1 MIKLIKKSLLILLM
15 MPLFACADISEPYIE
30 GEHYA
35 ELPDPVSTGNSEK
48 IEVLELFWYGCP
60 HCYALEPRLE
70 AWVKTLPQDVEFVR
84 MPAVLA
90 RHWVN
95 HARAYYAAALLGV
108 EEKTHSALFK
118 ALHEKRENIS
128 DPASLARFF
137 AQHGVSEKDFSQAFK
152 SFSVSSKLQKAQ
164 INQRKY
170 RASGVPAIIVNGK
183 YRVGMGMKGGDK
195 ELFDVVEFLIRK
207 ERQASKG

>member
-1 MIKLIKKSLLILLM
+1 MIQIIKKFLLTLLM
-15 MPLFACADISEPYIE
+15 VPLLACAESQAPYEE
-30 GEHYA
+30 GEYYKK
-35 ELPDPVSTGNSEK
+35 LPDPVSTGNSGK

-70 AWVKTLPQDVEFVR
+70 AWAAKLPQDVEFKK

-90 RHWVN
+90 RHWVV
-95 HARAYYAAALLGV
+95 HARAFYAAALLGV
-108 EEKTHSALFK
+108 EKNVHSALFE
-118 ALHEKRENIS
+118 ALHERRENIS
-128 DPASLARFF
+128 DQASLAKFF
-137 AQHGVSEKDFSQAFK
+137 ARHGVSEKDFNQAFK

-183 YRVGMGMKGGDK
+183 YLVGMGMKGGDK
-195 ELFDVVEFLIRK
+195 ELFDVVEFLIDK
-207 ERQASKG
+207 ERQSRAD

>member
-1 MIKLIKKSLLILLM
+1 MIRVLKKSLLMLLM
-15 MPLFACADISEPYIE
+15 IPLLACAEASGPYLE

-35 ELPDPVSTGNSEK
+35 ELPDPVATGNSGK

-70 AWVKTLPQDVEFVR
+70 AWVEKLPQDVEFIR

-90 RHWVN
+90 RHWVT

-108 EEKTHSALFK
+108 EKETHSALFK
-118 ALHEKRENIS
+118 AMHERRENIS
-128 DPASLARFF
+128 DQASLAAFF
-137 AQHGVSEKDFSQAFK
+137 AKHGVEEKDFNQAFK

-164 INQRKY
+164 MNQRKY
-170 RASGVPAIIVNGK
+170 RATGVPAIIVNGK

-195 ELFDVVEFLIRK
+195 ELFDVVEFLINK
-207 ERQASKG
+207 ERQKKAS